1 MRPISGLAA
10 ICDRY
15 RLFLIDQFGTLH
27 DGGRAYGDVLPTLRM
42 LKAADRRVILLSNSG
57 KRAAANVA
65 RLSALGVPQDAYD
78 EMLTS
83 GELAWRLLKDGAIP
97 TARGLNSCLLLARG
111 GDRSVIEGLDIR
123 AVRASEAEVV
133 VIAGS
138 EGERI
143 PLTQYADI
151 LAPAARRGTPCL
163 CLNPDKIMIT
173 PQGLA
178 FGAGRIGEL
187 YEDLGGT
194 VIWIGKPHRAI
205 YEVAL
210 GRAGDPDPADVVG
223 IGDSM
228 EHDIAGAASIGAAS
242 ALVRTGIAADASD
255 AAIAAAAARYGASPD
270 FVLAAFR
277 WEMPTVAA

>member
-1 MRPISGLAA
+1 MQSIPGLAA

-27 DGGRAYGDVLPTLRM
+27 DGGRVYDDVLPALR
-42 LKAADRRVILLSNSG
+42 LLQAANRRVILLSNSG

-65 RLSALGVPQDAYD
+65 RLSALGVPPDAYD

-83 GELAWRLLKDGAIP
+83 GELAWRMLKDGAIP
-97 TARGLNSCLLLARG
+97 AARGLDACLLLSRD
-111 GDRSVIEGLDIR
+111 GDRSVIEGLDIQV
-123 AVRASEAEVV
+123 AGASEAEVV

-138 EGERI
+138 EGDRI

-187 YEDLGGT
+187 YEELGGS

-210 GRAGDPDPADVVG
+210 GAAGDPEPAEVVG
-223 IGDSM
+223 IGDSI

-242 ALVRTGIAADASD
+242 ALVRTGIAAEVSN
-255 AAIAAAAARYGASPD
+255 AAIIAGAARYGASPD
-270 FVLAAFR
+270 FVLDAFR
-277 WEMPTVAA
+277 WEIPTIAA